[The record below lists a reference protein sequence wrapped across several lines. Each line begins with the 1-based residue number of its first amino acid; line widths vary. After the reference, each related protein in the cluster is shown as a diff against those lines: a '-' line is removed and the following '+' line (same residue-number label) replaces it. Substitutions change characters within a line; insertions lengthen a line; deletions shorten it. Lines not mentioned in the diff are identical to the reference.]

1 MKLYSIAAARILV
14 TRQQLK
20 RMIEYALRRRYVGCI
35 RGIFYELVVKEDKIV
50 VKVNILIHR
59 LGTSYKN
66 RYLSTIGV
74 VKVKLGTKIK
84 KNPYKIRK
92 S

>member
-1 MKLYSIAAARILV
+1 MKLYTRAAARLLV

-20 RMIEYALRRRYVGCI
+20 RMIEYALRRRYVGYI
-35 RGIFYELVVKEDKIV
+35 RAVSYELVVKEDKVV
-50 VKVNILIHR
+50 VKMNVPIHR
-59 LGTSYKN
+59 LGTYHD
-66 RYLSTIGV
+66 RYLSTTGV